1 MTNHVLDTAWRHA
14 QEILEQN
21 LVRYSAQAASYSA
34 TRPAEVDFAQ
44 IRLAK
49 DNLEKAL
56 EHEPR

>member
-1 MTNHVLDTAWRHA
+1 MNPHLDNAWRHA

-21 LVRYSAQAASYSA
+21 LVRYSAQAAAYSA

-49 DNLEKAL
+49 NNLEEAL
-56 EHEPR
+56 AHEPR

>member
-1 MTNHVLDTAWRHA
+1 MTNPDVAWRLY

-56 EHEPR
+56 AHEPR